1 MKKKCKRKVYPM
13 INTIAH
19 SIEGACIT
27 EDAHLEL
34 LKAHELK
41 MIDALLSGNDG
52 LSGYYGLCELLG
64 CAETMAK
71 AGIGPEVLE
80 PCANAQAVL
89 IKLHTRFKRWNKWD
103 ITPSEKQ
110 TLIDLMEWHHLQRT
124 SLARSEYESYLK
136 LAINKMRSRAP
147 GVIEL

>member
-1 MKKKCKRKVYPM
+1 MRKKCRRKVYLLIDP
-13 INTIAH
+13 IVHA
-19 SIEGACIT
+19 IEGACIP
-27 EDAHLEL
+27 DDKSLEL

-41 MIDALLSGNDG
+41 MINALSGDDG
-52 LSGYYGLCELLG
+52 LSGYHGLCELLG

-80 PCANAQAVL
+80 PCDNAQNVL
-89 IKLHTRFKRWNKWD
+89 IKLNTRFKRWNKWD
-103 ITPSEKQ
+103 ITANEKK

-124 SLARSEYESYLK
+124 SVARSEYERYLK
-136 LAINKMRSRAP
+136 TATNKMRNRAP

>member
-1 MKKKCKRKVYPM
+1 MKKKCKRKVYPI

-19 SIEGACIT
+19 AIEGACIT

-41 MIDALLSGNDG
+41 MIDALSGNDDG

>member
-1 MKKKCKRKVYPM
+1 MKKKCNRKVYRL

-19 SIEGACIT
+19 AIEGACIT
-27 EDAHLEL
+27 DDERLEL

-41 MIDALLSGNDG
+41 MIDALSGDDG

-64 CAETMAK
+64 CAEIMAK
-71 AGIGPEVLE
+71 AGIGLEVLE

-103 ITPSEKQ
+103 ITQVEKH
-110 TLIDLMEWHHLQRT
+110 TLIDLMEWHNLQRT
-124 SLARSEYESYLK
+124 SVARSEYERYLK
-136 LAINKMRSRAP
+136 LATNKMRGRAP

>member
-1 MKKKCKRKVYPM
+1 MKKKCKLKVYPLRNP
-13 INTIAH
+13 ITHA
-19 SIEGACIT
+19 IEGACIT
-27 EDAHLEL
+27 TDDKLEL

-41 MIDALLSGNDG
+41 MIDALSGDDG

-124 SLARSEYESYLK
+124 SVARSQYEGYLK
-136 LAINKMRSRAP
+136 LATNKMRSLAP

>member
-1 MKKKCKRKVYPM
+1 MKKTCKRQVYPM

>member
-1 MKKKCKRKVYPM
+1 MKKKCRRKVYQL
-13 INTIAH
+13 INPIAH
-19 SIEGACIT
+19 AIEGAFIT
-27 EDAHLEL
+27 DDKSLEL

-41 MIDALLSGNDG
+41 ILDALSGDDG

-71 AGIGPEVLE
+71 SGIGPEVLE

-89 IKLHTRFKRWNKWD
+89 IKLHTRFTRWNKWD

-124 SLARSEYESYLK
+124 SVARSEYERFLK
-136 LAINKMRSRAP
+136 SATNKMRSRAP

>member
-1 MKKKCKRKVYPM
+1 MKKKCRRKVYQL
-13 INTIAH
+13 INPIAH
-19 SIEGACIT
+19 AIEGACVT
-27 EDAHLEL
+27 EDKHLEL

-41 MIDALLSGNDG
+41 MLNALSSDDG
-52 LSGYYGLCELLG
+52 LRGYYGLCELLG

-80 PCANAQAVL
+80 PCANAQNVL
-89 IKLHTRFKRWNKWD
+89 IKLHTRFKRWNKWE

-124 SLARSEYESYLK
+124 SVARSEYESYLK
-136 LAINKMRSRAP
+136 LATNKMRSRAP